1 MHLPSRSPVPAVIA
15 ALSFGVLTFGASSF
29 GASSSAAAA
38 WFADVSSEARLDFD
52 YVNGAEGRFW
62 FPEIM
67 GGGAALF
74 DYDGDGRLDL
84 YLVQGG
90 RFDPATAPGDRSR
103 GDRLYRNV
111 TEPGGPIRLVDV
123 TDEAGIDARG
133 YGQGV
138 AAADYD
144 GDGDT
149 DLYVLNV
156 GPNQLWRN
164 NGDGTFSDVTEAA
177 GVGDTRWSVSASF
190 ADVTGDG
197 RLDLLVV
204 NYVDWSFEDHR
215 DCRAAG
221 SSRLDYC
228 SPSAYPPAPDALFV
242 NEGDGRFRD
251 TSDAVGLS
259 AAPQPGLGAVAA
271 DFDGNGRVD
280 LYVANDGKP
289 NQYWLNPGEG
299 PWVDEAFLA
308 GNAVNAS
315 GAAEAG
321 MGVDA
326 GDFDNDGDLD
336 LFITH
341 LVRETNTLYR
351 NDGQGW
357 FTDATASSGLGPPSL
372 AKTGFGTAF
381 VDFDRDGLLDLFVA
395 NGGVVSE
402 VVGSSDRVEAD
413 GAWPYHQTDQL
424 FAGGADRFRDAT
436 AEAGPALQADR
447 TGRGAAFG
455 DLDNDGRV
463 DVVVAN
469 NRGAAQLL
477 RNVTAPDPHWIGVD
491 LRAAD
496 GGRDVLPASVRVVS
510 PDGRAGAVRAR
521 SDGSY
526 ASANDPR
533 AVIGL
538 GERAGPVDLD
548 VRWPDGQRERF
559 VGLAV
564 DDYHV
569 LVRGRG
575 APPSSV
581 EE

>member
-1 MHLPSRSPVPAVIA
+1 MHLLPRSPVPALFA
-15 ALSFGVLTFGASSF
+15 ALTVAAAATAAPANASS
-29 GASSSAAAA
+29 A
-38 WFADVSSEARLDFD
+38 WFADVTAEAGLDFE

-67 GGGAALF
+67 GGGAALL

-90 RFDPATAPGDRSR
+90 RFGPEATPADRSH

-111 TEPGGPIRLVDV
+111 TEPGGPIRLADV
-123 TDEAGIDARG
+123 TGEAGIDARG

-164 NGDGTFSDVTEAA
+164 NGDGTFSDVTETA
-177 GVGDTRWSVSASF
+177 GVGDPRWSVSASF

-204 NYVDWSFEDHR
+204 NYVDWSFEGHR

-242 NEGDGRFRD
+242 NLGDGTFRD
-251 TSDAVGLS
+251 ASDAVGLS
-259 AAPQPGLGAVAA
+259 GAAQPGLGAVAA
-271 DFDGNGRVD
+271 DFDDNGRVD
-280 LYVANDGKP
+280 LYVANDGTP
-289 NQYWLNPGEG
+289 NQYWLNPGDG
-299 PWVDEAFLA
+299 RWVDEAFLA

-326 GDFDNDGDLD
+326 GDHDRDGDLD
-336 LFITH
+336 LFVTH

-372 AKTGFGTAF
+372 PKTGFGTAF
-381 VDFDRDGLLDLFVA
+381 VDFDRDGRLDLFVA
-395 NGGVVSE
+395 NGGVVSDGE
-402 VVGSSDRVEAD
+402 DDGPPVEGDRS
-413 GAWPYHQTDQL
+413 WPYHQTDQL
-424 FAGGADRFRDAT
+424 FAGGDDRFRDAT
-436 AEAGPALQADR
+436 AGAGPALQVER

-477 RNVTAPDPHWIGVD
+477 HNVTDAGPRWIGVD
-491 LRAAD
+491 LRDAD
-496 GGRDVLPASVRVVS
+496 GGRDALPASVRVIS
-510 PDGRAGAVRAR
+510 PDGLTLAARAR

-533 AVIGL
+533 AVLAL
-538 GERAGPVDLD
+538 GEHAGPVELE

-559 VGLAV
+559 AGLEV
-564 DDYHV
+564 DVYHE
-569 LVRGRG
+569 LVRGQG
-575 APPSSV
+575 APPPSA